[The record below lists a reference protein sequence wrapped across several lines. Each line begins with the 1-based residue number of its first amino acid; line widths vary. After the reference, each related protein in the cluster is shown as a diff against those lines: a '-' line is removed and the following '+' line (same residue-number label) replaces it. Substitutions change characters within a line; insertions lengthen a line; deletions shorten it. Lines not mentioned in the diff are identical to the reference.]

1 MDDEFTKILLN
12 TDAHSTL
19 YVERFGCH
27 SYCVSGSYD
36 VGYKMRRKCMGWF
49 VQYKIIWRHA
59 KEMTEI
65 PICVEFTSEELNTFT
80 TRWATYDTE
89 IVAQSLM
96 VVADN
101 WVWSHDLR
109 WIESHLVKRWS
120 YLMRVVTTILPSCW
134 QDWQHSFIIILVVSG
149 LGPHLLSRHAQPMV
163 SGSRFDVDESP
174 ARSITDIWH
183 CWSGDSTVIHLY
195 VQLDTPSSV
204 CSIRLLQFYAHKT

>member
-120 YLMRVVTTILPSCW
+120 YLMRVVTIILPSCW
-134 QDWQHSFIIILVVSG
+134 QDWQHSYIIILVLTSVVSG
-149 LGPHLLSRHAQPMV
+149 LGPCCVTSTIMPCTTDGFRLEIWCWWVTCKKHHRHLTLLIRWFNCDTFVCA
-163 SGSRFDVDESP
+163 
-174 ARSITDIWH
+174 TWY
-183 CWSGDSTVIHLY
+183 TV
-195 VQLDTPSSV
+195 Q
-204 CSIRLLQFYAHKT
+204 CMFY